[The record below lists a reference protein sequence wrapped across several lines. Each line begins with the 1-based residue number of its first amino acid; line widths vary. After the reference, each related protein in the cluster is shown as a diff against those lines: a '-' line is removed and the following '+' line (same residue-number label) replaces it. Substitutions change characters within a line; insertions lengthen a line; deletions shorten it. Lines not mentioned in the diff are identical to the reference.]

1 MNFNEAFINALQSDV
16 NLTKSIQIHHYLP
29 IFHEVPNDIASNLPH
44 IEAFGNITASYPYYY
59 GLSRFQHYCLIY
71 TESGAGT
78 LSFDNRSY
86 TLTPHSIAFIDCRE
100 THRIEIKQSPWN
112 YTVFFLAG
120 GPTSYLYRTYINS
133 YQNMYIPNAASSIGQ
148 MIFCLYMQ
156 LEKHSEKHHLHARLL
171 MDLLF
176 ELILEKEQAQEKGIT
191 IPEYLIEIKND
202 FDSNY
207 QNHFSLDALE
217 QKFHVSK
224 YRICREFTIY
234 YDLSPIQYLNRVRI
248 KVAKEALIYTDKRI
262 NEVGSMIGFDNTNHF
277 IRLFKQQT
285 GVTPLIFRKQP
296 PAYSSFH

>member
-1 MNFNEAFINALQSDV
+1 MFEPF
-16 NLTKSIQIHHYLP
+16 SIVYASPHYLKTALYKP
-29 IFHEVPNDIASNLPH
+29 DIYCECKYSD
-44 IEAFGNITASYPYYY
+44 GNI
-59 GLSRFQHYCLIY
+59 
-71 TESGAGT
+71 
-78 LSFDNRSY
+78 N
-86 TLTPHSIAFIDCRE
+86 
-100 THRIEIKQSPWN
+100 K
-112 YTVFFLAG
+112 
-120 GPTSYLYRTYINS
+120 
-133 YQNMYIPNAASSIGQ
+133 
-148 MIFCLYMQ
+148 
-156 LEKHSEKHHLHARLL
+156 
-171 MDLLF
+171 
-176 ELILEKEQAQEKGIT
+176 
-191 IPEYLIEIKND
+191 YLIEIKND